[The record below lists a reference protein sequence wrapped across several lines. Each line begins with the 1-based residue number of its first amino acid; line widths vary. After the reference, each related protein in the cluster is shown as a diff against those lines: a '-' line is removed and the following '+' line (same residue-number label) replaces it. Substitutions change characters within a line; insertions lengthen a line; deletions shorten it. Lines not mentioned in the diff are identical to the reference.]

1 MMFLLFEQFRLG
13 DLLGHP
19 PYDAWC
25 EEEVRTSF
33 SECYRFAR
41 EVLGPLNV
49 IGDVEGCKLEGG
61 KVQTPRGFKDAWNK
75 LYEAGW
81 KAIGVS
87 PDHGGAGSPRAVQV
101 LIEEMLSGSNAAFNM
116 YP

>member
-1 MMFLLFEQFRLG
+1 MNRHSVSSLTQRTTHPTIGRDIRSPVTKPIQAINRYKADLREYMFLLFEQFGLG
-13 DLLGHP
+13 ELLGKAP
-19 PYDAWC
+19 FDAGG
-25 EEEVRTSF
+25 EEEVKTSF

-75 LYEAGW
+75 
-81 KAIGVS
+81 
-87 PDHGGAGSPRAVQV
+87 
-101 LIEEMLSGSNAAFNM
+101 
-116 YP
+116 